1 MRAAGL
7 VTRSGFPSTNLA
19 PRGFCSSSKP
29 RTINGGDAAG
39 GTEDLVTGVFA
50 AAALTVDLRDLVL
63 RFVMMVLLK
72 CRRAPVGALWQGLGW
87 EQKDRLHPTGRSLLL
102 PPSQI
107 ITHPRPPYAA
117 LHPPKF
123 R

>member
-50 AAALTVDLRDLVL
+50 AAALTVDLRALVL
-63 RFVMMVLLK
+63 RFVIMVLLK
-72 CRRAPVGALWQGLGW
+72 CRTSPWWAPLQ
-87 EQKDRLHPTGRSLLL
+87 RLRGKASDPRQ
-102 PPSQI
+102 PPSGCRLCVI
-107 ITHPRPPYAA
+107 
-117 LHPPKF
+117 
-123 R
+123 